1 MQSCYVRLTRKPD
14 CLAGHQANEQTNNNA
29 VGGPTTGLTDEGQ
42 SDEAPRRTARRHI
55 PSNRAQVL
63 NAIGSSNARVCVT
76 TREAKENDALLP
88 VTPAAKRKAKS
99 INQSNK

>member
-1 MQSCYVRLTRKPD
+1 MPD
-14 CLAGHQANEQTNNNA
+14 CLAGHQASEQMTNNA
-29 VGGPTTGLTDEGQ
+29 VGPTTGRIDEGP
-42 SDEAPRRTARRHI
+42 SDEAPRRTARRHV

-63 NAIGSSNARVCVT
+63 NAIGSSNARVSVT
-76 TREAKENDALLP
+76 TREAKENDAHLP